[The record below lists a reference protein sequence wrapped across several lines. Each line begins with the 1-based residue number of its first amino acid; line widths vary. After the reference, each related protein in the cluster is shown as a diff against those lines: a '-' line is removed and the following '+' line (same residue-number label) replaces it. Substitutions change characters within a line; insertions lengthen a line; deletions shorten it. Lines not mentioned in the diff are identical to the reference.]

1 MTPNPPAMS
10 PQASPLPASPQAATA
25 ATTAAAGQPAAA
37 VVADVR
43 VALVAGATGL
53 VGREIL
59 ARLLADKTYSAVHCV
74 GRRSP
79 FAPTL
84 GTSVSSLPPEEAVFP
99 RGGPSEKVRI
109 HLTDVLSKFQ
119 APPVNDVFIALG
131 TTIKV
136 AGSQQAFRA
145 VDFEA
150 VVALATSARAAGATR
165 LGIVSAMGADPT
177 SPVFYNR
184 IKGEM
189 EHAVAQLGYDSV
201 TFARPSL
208 LAGDRESLA
217 QPARDG
223 EKIALAAM
231 RLFKPLIP
239 ANYRTIMAAN
249 VASALVRAVRAGQP
263 GQHVLLS
270 GDMQPG

>member
-1 MTPNPPAMS
+1 M
-10 PQASPLPASPQAATA
+10 
-25 ATTAAAGQPAAA
+25 
-37 VVADVR
+37 VV
-43 VALVAGATGL
+43 
-53 VGREIL
+53 
-59 ARLLADKTYSAVHCV
+59 
-74 GRRSP
+74 
-79 FAPTL
+79 
-84 GTSVSSLPPEEAVFP
+84 
-99 RGGPSEKVRI
+99 
-109 HLTDVLSKFQ
+109 HLTESLSSFEAPRADDVY
-119 APPVNDVFIALG
+119 IALG

-145 VDFEA
+145 VDFDA
-150 VVALATSARAAGATR
+150 VVALATSARAAGASR
-165 LGIVSAMGADPT
+165 LGIVSAMGADAT

-189 EHAVAQLGYDSV
+189 ERTVARLGYDSV

-217 QPARDG
+217 QPARGG

-239 ANYRTIMAAN
+239 ANYRTIKAAD